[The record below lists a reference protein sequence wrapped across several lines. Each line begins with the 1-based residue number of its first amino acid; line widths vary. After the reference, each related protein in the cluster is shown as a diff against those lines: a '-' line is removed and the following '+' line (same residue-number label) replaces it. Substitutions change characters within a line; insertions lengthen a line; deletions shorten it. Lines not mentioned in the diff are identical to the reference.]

1 MLHWLAMKVTRKNLS
16 TTKVEL
22 TISLSQKELQGAE
35 EVALVHMGNELKV
48 PGFRK
53 GKVPTKVVKQQVS
66 EEELNSHT
74 MSDAINRA
82 VPEAFEAEKL
92 QPLDRPEVDVKKYVP
107 GQELEFTAQVEVLPP
122 IKLGDYKKLKVT
134 KPKITVVKKDVD
146 EVIERMRT
154 SFSEKAEVKRVAADG
169 DEATIDFKGFD
180 SKGEAFAGGE
190 GKDYP
195 LILGSN
201 SFIPGFEAGL
211 VGKKAG
217 DVFDLP
223 VTFPTDYQ
231 AAHLAGQKCKFEI
244 KIKAVKEV
252 VLPKIDDEFAKKC
265 GPFQS
270 VAELQAD
277 IKNEIKAQREHEAG
291 DKVKDQLVEALVKA
305 SKVITPE
312 VLVSDQMKNI
322 ELDFTQNLAARG
334 MSLEQYLEDK
344 KLSREEWEKSE
355 LHEAAE
361 KRIQAALVLAEVSK
375 LEKIVVDEDDVEVRH
390 QQLLQQYPDPNM
402 RLQLE
407 TPEARNDIRN
417 RVATEKTLD
426 RLVELN
432 TAK

>member
-1 MLHWLAMKVTRKNLS
+1 MKVTRKNLS
-16 TTKVEL
+16 TTKVQL
-22 TISLSQKELQGAE
+22 TISLSTKELKGAE
-35 EVALVHMGNELKV
+35 DVALVHMGNELKV

-82 VPEAFEAEKL
+82 VPEAFETEKL
-92 QPLDRPEVDVKKYVP
+92 QPLDRPEVEVKKYVP
-107 GQELEFTAQVEVLPP
+107 GAELEFTAEVEVLPP
-122 IKLGDYKKLKVT
+122 IKLGDYKKLKIT
-134 KPKITVVKKDVD
+134 KPKISVVKKDIDQV
-146 EVIERMRT
+146 VERMRT
-154 SFSEKAEVKRVAADG
+154 SFSEKKEVKRAAKDG

-195 LILGSN
+195 LIIGSK
-201 SFIPGFEAGL
+201 SFIPGFEEGL

-217 DVFDLP
+217 DAFDLP

-231 AAHLAGQKCKFEI
+231 AAHLAGQKCKFEV
-244 KIKAVKEV
+244 KIKSVSEV
-252 VLPKIDDEFAKKC
+252 VLPKVDNEFAKKC
-265 GPFQS
+265 GPFNS
-270 VAELQAD
+270 VAELEAD
-277 IKNEIKAQREHEAG
+277 IKNEIKAQREHEAAEG
-291 DKVKDQLVEALVKA
+291 LKDQLVEQLVAA
-305 SKVITPE
+305 SKLETPE
-312 VLVSDQMKNI
+312 VLVKDQMKNI

-344 KLSREEWEKSE
+344 KLTREDWEKTE
-355 LHEAAE
+355 LHDAAE

-375 LEKIVVDEDDVEVRH
+375 LEKITVDDDEVAVRH

-402 RLQLE
+402 RQQLE
-407 TPEARNDIRN
+407 TPEAKNDIYN
-417 RVATEKTLD
+417 RLATEKTLD

-432 TAK
+432 S

>member
-1 MLHWLAMKVTRKNLS
+1 MKVTRKNLS

-22 TISLSQKELQGAE
+22 TISLSQKELKGAE
-35 EVALVHMGNELKV
+35 QVALVHLGNEMKV

-53 GKVPTKVVKQQVS
+53 GKVPTKVVKQQVPG
-66 EEELNSHT
+66 EELDSHT

-82 VPEAFEAEKL
+82 VPEAFAGENL
-92 QPLDRPEVDVKKYVP
+92 QPLDRPEVSVKKYVP
-107 GQELEFTAQVEVLPP
+107 GQELEFTAEVEVLAP

-154 SFSEKAEVKRVAADG
+154 SFSEKKDVKRAAKDG

-195 LILGSN
+195 LVIGSK
-201 SFIPGFEAGL
+201 SFIPGFEEGL

-223 VTFPTDYQ
+223 VTFPADYQ
-231 AAHLAGQKCKFEI
+231 AAHLAGQKCKFEV
-244 KIKAVKEV
+244 KIKSIKEV
-252 VLPKIDDEFAKKC
+252 VLPKVDDEFAKKC

-291 DKVKDQLVEALVKA
+291 DVLKDQLVEQLVKS
-305 SKVITPE
+305 SKVETPE
-312 VLVSDQMKNI
+312 VLISDQMKNI
-322 ELDFTQNLAARG
+322 ETDFTQNLAARG
-334 MSLEQYLEDK
+334 MSIDQYLTDK
-344 KLSREEWEKSE
+344 KMTREEWEKTE
-355 LHEAAE
+355 LRDAATQ
-361 KRIQAALVLAEVSK
+361 RIKSALVLAEVSK
-375 LEKIVVDEDDVEVRH
+375 LEEINVDEDDVEVRH

-407 TPEARNDIRN
+407 TPEAKNDIRN
-417 RVATEKTLD
+417 RLATEKTLD

-432 TAK
+432 S